1 MKSGR
6 SQLRKPPELRAQ
18 DAQLLS
24 KINEWSE
31 TPARVQAAAISA
43 NDAPPETAVATTPV
57 ESVPARTD
65 KPLVEPKAK
74 RGGNKLAVVVNEV
87 PMPWEKSQ
95 ASAEPVEKPGQV
107 ERRYVGFRLPVVLHQ
122 ALNWL
127 GGTTYQEN
135 ASTIAIQAIEDEVNR
150 RMEKL
155 NLPLI
160 PRTTPL
166 RK

>member
-1 MKSGR
+1 
-6 SQLRKPPELRAQ
+6 LRAQ

-31 TPARVQAAAISA
+31 APARAQAEAISA
-43 NDAPPETAVATTPV
+43 NDAPVAAATPTTPV
-57 ESVPARTD
+57 ESMPAQAA
-65 KPLVEPKAK
+65 KPLVEPKTK
-74 RGGNKLAVVVNEV
+74 RGTGKLAVVVNEV

-95 ASAEPVEKPGQV
+95 VQAEPVEKPGQV